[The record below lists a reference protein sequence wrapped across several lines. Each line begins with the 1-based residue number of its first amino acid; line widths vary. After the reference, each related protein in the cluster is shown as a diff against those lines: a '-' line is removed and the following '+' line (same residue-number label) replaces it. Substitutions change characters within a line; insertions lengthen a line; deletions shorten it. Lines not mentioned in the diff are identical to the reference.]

1 MPQLTI
7 DLGLLGLPITDGDGW
22 VQAVDSLGNP
32 IPIAATNTGT
42 LVFGSRALDFNTAG
56 VATITL
62 PATDDLEPA
71 GVRYLVFITRAD
83 TVTQPVAIGPF
94 VFTVDASLDAVAELP
109 PADLVAAFNAVVTA
123 AQGVLDAIGP
133 IEPLAAQVSGYTD
146 HGDISGAVTFT
157 GPTGSHWFTATG
169 PTTITLD
176 GYAEPDVVTLICF
189 GGAADVAVNGLPDL
203 ALADG
208 TAWTA
213 QRARGVWVTGGGT
226 GAPATPDATPPT
238 AVTGLDATGGSRQV
252 TATWSAATDAES
264 SVSYRWRVWPTS
276 GGAAGDWTSTTA
288 TSFTKSGLASGD
300 YTVEVYAYSHGGA
313 SATATDTAT
322 VTAPLVV
329 DFLDTFTRANGS
341 LSAAPT
347 PNTGGNWAGST
358 AAPTI
363 TSGALVGTGETIYA
377 TRGSNPAREASC
389 TVTTTATSDV
399 RFTAWSTADD
409 LAGPRAALLPSG
421 QVSFQGVTNGSVT
434 FNASGGTNYYT
445 PTGYLADGVHVV
457 KVISNP
463 DGTCHLVIDGAT
475 VISAAYD
482 NTSTGRHFGISAYG
496 TVDDIE
502 VKA

>member
-1 MPQLTI
+1 MPVATHVLQGDFSALVGEIATIRATIHTNSTDDAWVNDTDDEIRLGGALLALNASGEFSVTLPTSTGTGLQYQVSAEYVNADRQRRTWDSGWFDLTANA
-7 DLGLLGLPITDGDGW
+7 DLADKANDSTLRINT
-22 VQAVDSLGNP
+22 SLG
-32 IPIAATNTGT
+32 
-42 LVFGSRALDFNTAG
+42 D
-56 VATITL
+56 
-62 PATDDLEPA
+62 
-71 GVRYLVFITRAD
+71 
-83 TVTQPVAIGPF
+83 Q
-94 VFTVDASLDAVAELP
+94 
-109 PADLVAAFNAVVTA
+109 
-123 AQGVLDAIGP
+123 
-133 IEPLAAQVSGYTD
+133 LAARIDGYTD
-146 HGDISGAVTFT
+146 HGDVSGTLAVD
-157 GPTGSHWFTATG
+157 PATG
-169 PTTITLD
+169 THVLNATGALL
-176 GYAEPDVVTLICF
+176 VTLGEEINGTIVTLYVV
-189 GGAADVAVNGLPDL
+189 GGADQVTVDGIADLELTDGAFASFVRIRGAWVL
-203 ALADG
+203 ASA
-208 TAWTA
+208 
-213 QRARGVWVTGGGT
+213 
-226 GAPATPDATPPT
+226 GASSTPATPDSTPPT
-238 AVTGLDATGGSRQV
+238 AVTNLNATGGSGQV
-252 TATWSAATDAES
+252 SATWTAATDAES
-264 SVSYRWRVWPTS
+264 SVSYRWRVWLTS
-276 GGAAGDWTSTTA
+276 GGATGTWTTTTS
-288 TSFTKSGLASGD
+288 TSFTKTGLESGA

-409 LAGPRAALLPSG
+409 LTGPRAALLPSG

-445 PTGYLADGVHVV
+445 PTGYLSYGVHVV
-457 KVISNP
+457 KVITNP
-463 DGTCHLVIDGAT
+463 DGTCHMVIDDIT

-482 NTSTGRHFGISAYG
+482 TANAGRHIGITVIG
-496 TVDDIE
+496 TVDNIE